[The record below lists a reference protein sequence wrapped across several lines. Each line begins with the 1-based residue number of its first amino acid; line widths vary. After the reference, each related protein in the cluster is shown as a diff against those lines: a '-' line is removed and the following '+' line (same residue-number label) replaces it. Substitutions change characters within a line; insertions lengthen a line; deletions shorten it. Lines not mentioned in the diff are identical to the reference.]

1 MEVPSGL
8 LVARDFFFVLVA
20 FSKTLNIFLSTIS
33 DSDHNL
39 LIFVVN
45 ALASSVMPVIFGGTD
60 ASVEFNGCLV
70 CFTRKLRYVLQH
82 WPGFS
87 SRDIAILA
95 SLK

>member
-1 MEVPSGL
+1 MALGCQG
-8 LVARDFFFVLVA
+8 FFVVLVA
-20 FSKTLNIFLSTIS
+20 FSKTLNIFLSTI
-33 DSDHNL
+33 SDHNL

-60 ASVEFNGCLV
+60 APVEFNGCLV